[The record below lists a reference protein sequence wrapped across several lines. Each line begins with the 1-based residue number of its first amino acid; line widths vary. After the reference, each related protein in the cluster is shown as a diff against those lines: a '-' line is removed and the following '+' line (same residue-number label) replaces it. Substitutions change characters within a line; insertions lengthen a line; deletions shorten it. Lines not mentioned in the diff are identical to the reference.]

1 MPKMPRI
8 DQNAS
13 KAEPKSMHK
22 NILNDIFVILFLY
35 LLRSIF
41 YVPGILCL
49 LAILRDFGLG
59 WFFEC
64 GVETVRGG
72 V

>member
-1 MPKMPRI
+1 MPRI

-35 LLRSIF
+35 LLIPSIN
-41 YVPGILCL
+41 IL
-49 LAILRDFGLG
+49 
-59 WFFEC
+59 
-64 GVETVRGG
+64 
-72 V
+72 